1 MINNRYPIKV
11 HGEERFSFFWIKL
24 ACFGMM
30 LYYIIEMI
38 NRILFI
44 FFYEDQT
51 GEPIFSEEVM
61 DFWRIADSVFY
72 AIMFILIAIQVLQWR
87 NCNIGLENKK
97 KARNAIFALLVT
109 AFALGLYEA
118 LMVLQKDLSYSH
130 QSDLTVP
137 FMLMIVAH
145 FYGMNIVKNLINTI
159 GRYKKISTGESVF
172 YSLFSLN
179 PAIRYL
185 ASFIML
191 FMVPLLTINPYLFMA
206 YSEVVMTYISA
217 VVAVGFF
224 IVLWGDSRRVNRA
237 QLLQNLDEKEK
248 GESKPFEGP
257 TLNYFDDLDD
267 PTDTS
272 FKPTESVFCSDCGLV
287 IYDNVKKCSNCGK
300 EVES

>member
-1 MINNRYPIKV
+1 
-11 HGEERFSFFWIKL
+11 
-24 ACFGMM
+24 
-30 LYYIIEMI
+30 MI
-38 NRILFI
+38 NRVLFI

-51 GEPIFSEEVM
+51 GEPIFSQEVM

-72 AIMFILIAIQVLQWR
+72 ASMFILIAIQVLQWR
-87 NCNIGLENKK
+87 STNIGMENKK

-118 LMVLQKDLSYSH
+118 LLVLQQDLSYSH

-137 FMLMIVAH
+137 FMLMIIAH
-145 FYGMNIVKNLINTI
+145 FYGMHLVKNLITSI
-159 GRYKKISTGESVF
+159 GRYKKVSTGESVF
-172 YSLFSLN
+172 FSLFALN

-191 FMVPLLTINPYLFMA
+191 FMVPILTINPYLFIA

-224 IVLWGDSRRVNRA
+224 IVFLKDSRKVKIS
-237 QLLQNLDEKEK
+237 QLLQNLEEK
-248 GESKPFEGP
+248 GESKPFEGES
-257 TLNYFDDLDD
+257 LNYFDNVDD
-267 PTDTS
+267 PTITS
-272 FKPTESVFCSDCGLV
+272 FNSTESVFCSDCGLV
-287 IYDNVKKCSNCGK
+287 IYENAKKCSNCGK

>member
-1 MINNRYPIKV
+1 MINNKYPVKV

-30 LYYIIEMI
+30 LYYIIEMV
-38 NRILFI
+38 NRVLFI

-87 NCNIGLENKK
+87 SCNIGLENKK

-109 AFALGLYEA
+109 AFALGFYEA
-118 LMVLQKDLSYSH
+118 LMVLQKNLSYSH

-137 FMLMIVAH
+137 FMLMIIAH
-145 FYGMNIVKNLINTI
+145 FYGMNIVKNLITII
-159 GRYKKISTGESVF
+159 GRYKKVNTGESVF
-172 YSLFSLN
+172 YSLFALN

-206 YSEVVMTYISA
+206 YSEVVMTYISS

-224 IVLWGDSRRVNRA
+224 IVLWRDSKRVKIS
-237 QLLQNLDEKEK
+237 QLLQNLEEKEK
-248 GESKPFEGP
+248 GERKSFEGQS
-257 TLNYFDDLDD
+257 LSYFDNGES
-267 PTDTS
+267 PIDTS
-272 FKPTESVFCSDCGLV
+272 FKSSKSVFCSDCGLV
-287 IYDNVKKCSNCGK
+287 IYEDAKKCSNCGK
-300 EVES
+300 EVAS

>member
-1 MINNRYPIKV
+1 LINNKYPVKA
-11 HGEERFSFFWIKL
+11 HGEERFSFFWMKL
-24 ACFGMM
+24 AVFGMM
-30 LYYIIEMI
+30 LYYIIEMV
-38 NRILFI
+38 NRVLFI

-51 GEPIFSEEVM
+51 GEPIFSQEVM

-72 AIMFILIAIQVLQWR
+72 ASMFILIAIQVLQWR
-87 NCNIGLENKK
+87 STNIGMENKK

-118 LMVLQKDLSYSH
+118 LLVLQQDLSYSH

-145 FYGMNIVKNLINTI
+145 FYGMNVVKNLITTI
-159 GRYKKISTGESVF
+159 GRYKKVNTGESVF
-172 YSLFSLN
+172 YSLFALN

-217 VVAVGFF
+217 VVSVGFF
-224 IVLWGDSRRVNRA
+224 IVFLRDSREVKIS
-237 QLLQNLDEKEK
+237 QLLQNLEEEEM
-248 GESKPFEGP
+248 GERKPFEGES
-257 TLNYFDDLDD
+257 LEYFDSVDD
-267 PTDTS
+267 PTITS
-272 FKPTESVFCSDCGLV
+272 FNSTESVFCSDCGLV
-287 IYDNVKKCSNCGK
+287 IYENAKKCSNCGK

>member
-1 MINNRYPIKV
+1 MNNKYPVKV
-11 HGEERFSFFWIKL
+11 YGEERFSFFWIKL

-30 LYYIIEMI
+30 LYYIIEMV
-38 NRILFI
+38 NRVLFI

-51 GEPIFSEEVM
+51 GEPIFSQEVM

-72 AIMFILIAIQVLQWR
+72 AFMFILIAIQVLQWR
-87 NCNIGLENKK
+87 SSNIGLENKK

-118 LMVLQKDLSYSH
+118 LMILQKDLSYSH

-145 FYGMNIVKNLINTI
+145 FYSMNIVKNLINTI
-159 GRYKKISTGESVF
+159 GRYKKVITGESVF
-172 YSLFSLN
+172 YSLFALN

-191 FMVPLLTINPYLFMA
+191 FMVPLLTISPYLFIA

-224 IVLWGDSRRVNRA
+224 IVLWGDSKKVNRA
-237 QLLQNLDEKEK
+237 QLLQNLDEQEK
-248 GESKPFEGP
+248 RERQPFEGP
-257 TLNYFDDLDD
+257 SLIYFDNEDD
-267 PTDTS
+267 PTDIS
-272 FKPTESVFCSDCGLV
+272 FNSTESVFCSDCGLV
-287 IYDNVKKCSNCGK
+287 IYEDAKKCSNCGK